1 MKTVTILATGLFL
14 LLTSCATYRPIVEMK
29 GVDNY
34 QYERDLAE
42 CQAYAEQ
49 VNVGGEAATS
59 AIIGGAIG
67 AVLGLAVGAV
77 LGDPGEGAAL
87 GAIIGGGSGLAS
99 GAAEG
104 GRGQIDVIRN
114 CLMGRGY
121 RVLR

>member
-1 MKTVTILATGLFL
+1 MKTITLMAMGLFL
-14 LLTSCATYRPIVEMK
+14 LLSSCATYRPIVDMQ
-29 GVDNY
+29 GVDHSR
-34 QYERDLAE
+34 YEQDLAE
-42 CQAYAEQ
+42 CQAYAAQ
-49 VNVGGEAATS
+49 INAGGEAVTG
-59 AIIGGAIG
+59 AIIGGVFG
-67 AVLGLAVGAV
+67 AVLGLAVGAI